1 MGEVDYITLN
11 PVIAYKILPTLSI
24 AAGALLSYSE
34 ANFKEYLRP
43 PFTPFTLNNEFRGRD
58 DAAGFN
64 AGILWHP
71 LEQHSFGINYR
82 SAEDMNYN
90 GHSTDLLAPGNIKSQ
105 ANVHFPQ
112 MVAFG
117 YSFRPNKNWN
127 IETDAKWTDYSDLRT
142 VDVNPQAAFGDKLAF
157 NWSPSW
163 MLSLGATRY
172 FGDGWRVSGGLM
184 YSENSVPDADLNP
197 LVPDSDRYIFS
208 LGVGKSYTHFSWDFS
223 YQLAWGPSRSIGTDN
238 FPPADGS
245 YSFLSHALSLNVGYH
260 Y

>member
-1 MGEVDYITLN
+1 
-11 PVIAYKILPTLSI
+11 
-24 AAGALLSYSE
+24 
-34 ANFKEYLRP
+34 
-43 PFTPFTLNNEFRGRD
+43 
-58 DAAGFN
+58 
-64 AGILWHP
+64 
-71 LEQHSFGINYR
+71 
-82 SAEDMNYN
+82 
-90 GHSTDLLAPGNIKSQ
+90 
-105 ANVHFPQ
+105 
-112 MVAFG
+112 
-117 YSFRPNKNWN
+117 
-127 IETDAKWTDYSDLRT
+127 
-142 VDVNPQAAFGDKLAF
+142 
-157 NWSPSW
+157 